1 MKESATTSH
10 VRLDAAYQGVV
21 LLRNN
26 SGGYYDEHGRFVRYG
41 LGSFTDKDEK
51 ASSDYIGYTPTFITP
66 QMVGMIL
73 PIFTAIE
80 MKPSDWKFY
89 QKDKRALYQ
98 KNFHDMITAAN
109 GHAGFATCVD
119 DFRRIIGR
127 EKR

>member
-26 SGGYYDEHGRFVRYG
+26 SGAYYDENGRFVRYG

-73 PIFTAIE
+73 PIFTAVE
-80 MKPSDWKFY
+80 MKPSDWKFNHLE
-89 QKDKRALYQ
+89 KRALYQ

-109 GHAGFATCVD
+109 GYAGFATCVN

-127 EKR
+127 DKR